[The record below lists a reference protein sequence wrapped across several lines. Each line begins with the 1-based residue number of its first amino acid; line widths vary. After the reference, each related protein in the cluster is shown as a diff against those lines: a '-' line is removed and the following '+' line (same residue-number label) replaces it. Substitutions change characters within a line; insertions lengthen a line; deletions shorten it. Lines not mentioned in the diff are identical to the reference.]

1 MLLLTEI
8 EKVIPISKEMEGA
21 IREKFVKRNVFRA
34 ESLHQT
40 GKIAKELFFIEQGL
54 IRIFYHNAS
63 GKDITYGFYTEGEF
77 VTIPESFFTQS
88 AAKYNME
95 MLEDGLLNSI
105 SYTGLNL
112 LLSDFPEMQRLENKT
127 LQSFLLKA
135 GERIVALQFLSAEER
150 YDTLMDTQP
159 SIIRRA
165 PLGTIASYLGITQET
180 LSRIRNR
187 KKAVFDPD
195 QKRIA

>member
-8 EKVIPISKEMEGA
+8 EKVIPISEEMDVA
-21 IREKFVKRNVFRA
+21 IRKKFVKRKVFKT
-34 ESLHQT
+34 ESLHET
-40 GKIAKELFFIEQGL
+40 GKIARELFFIEQGL
-54 IRIFYHNAS
+54 IRIFYHNDS
-63 GKDITYGFYTEGEF
+63 GKDITYGFYTEGDF
-77 VTIPESFFTQS
+77 VTVPESFYTQS
-88 AAKYNME
+88 ASKYHME
-95 MLEDGLLNSI
+95 TLEDGLIYAI
-105 SYTGLNL
+105 SYTELNL
-112 LLSDFPEMQRLENKT
+112 LLHDFPEMQRFENKT

-150 YDTLMDTQP
+150 YDTLMETQP

-180 LSRIRNR
+180 LSRIRN
-187 KKAVFDPD
+187 KKKSLFDLD